1 MNTMLTS
8 EEYAELNELRR
19 YKATREEQDAKLK
32 DASDRLSEIIQ
43 AIRQTTAE
51 LKRSHMP
58 DGGGR

>member
-19 YKATREEQDAKLK
+19 YKAAREEQDAKLK
-32 DASDRLSEIIQ
+32 ESSHRLSEIIQ

-51 LKRSHMP
+51 LKRNHMA
-58 DGGGR
+58 DGGVR

>member
-1 MNTMLTS
+1 MMTS

-19 YKATREEQDAKLK
+19 YKAAREEQDAKLK
-32 DASDRLSEIIQ
+32 EASDRLSEIIQ
-43 AIRQTTAE
+43 AIRKTTSE